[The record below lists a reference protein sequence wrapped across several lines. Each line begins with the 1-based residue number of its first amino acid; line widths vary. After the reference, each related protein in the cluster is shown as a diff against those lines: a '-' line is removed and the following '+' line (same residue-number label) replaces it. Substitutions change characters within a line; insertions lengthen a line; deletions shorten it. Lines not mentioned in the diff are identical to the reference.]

1 MFKITDKLDNL
12 LHFLFKTDNSL
23 LLWKEQIFYLCRTE
37 NSFSHFFLSF
47 ACTFAEFTFQ
57 LPLRGNKVL
66 EAALLILQIKYLK
79 AREAVHPPPGHKE
92 KGSALEPELHP
103 DTQLPQHLWT
113 MPHCLFA
120 SVLQRHNMTIPVR
133 GLALVYMYKAKDTH
147 LFSFLF
153 TNLNMVKDLH
163 GR

>member
-12 LHFLFKTDNSL
+12 LHFLFKTYNSL
-23 LLWKEQIFYLCRTE
+23 LFWKEQIFYLCRTE
-37 NSFSHFFLSF
+37 NSFSHFPIFCLYICRIYFSV
-47 ACTFAEFTFQ
+47 AV
-57 LPLRGNKVL
+57 RGNKIL

-92 KGSALEPELHP
+92 KGSASEPKLHP

-113 MPHCLFA
+113 TPHCLFA